1 MANILIIDDDVE
13 ICRMLA
19 DLVSSMTHEAEWS
32 LTLKEGLDKAH
43 QKAFDVIFLDVNLPD
58 GNGLKALP
66 HLRKSSSSPEVVII
80 TGAGD
85 ADGAELSIKSGA
97 WDYIQKPISPKA
109 IVLPLKRVCQYRD
122 ELRRS
127 KQPVKALQLEGIVG
141 NSPFMKECM
150 DALAQAASCD
160 ANILISGETG
170 TGKELFARAI
180 HYNSCR
186 LEKNFVVV
194 DCAALPETLI
204 ESTLFGH
211 EKGAFTGADR
221 MQMGL
226 VKQADG
232 GTLFLDEVGEL
243 PLRLQKSF
251 LRVLQER
258 RFRPVGA
265 KSEVASDFR
274 LVAAT
279 NRNLEDMV
287 EEGRFRKDLLY
298 RICSIPIHLPPLRER
313 LGDISSLVIYHL
325 EKMRGRQGGEIK
337 GISPDFLETLRAYQ
351 WPGNVREL
359 VNTLERLLAKTGQEH
374 TLFSKHLP
382 LEIRIPAAR
391 ASVEDRIET
400 HRPHPFKQS
409 PVEGGVLPNLKTF
422 LDESRKTYLENLM
435 SLTNG
440 DIKKAC
446 RISGLSRS
454 GLYQQLAKF
463 QIPASK

>member
-1 MANILIIDDDVE
+1 MANILIIDDDE
-13 ICRMLA
+13 EMCRMLA
-19 DLVSSMTHEAEWS
+19 DLVSSMTHDAAWS
-32 LTLKEGLDKAH
+32 LALKEGLDKAYV
-43 QKAFDVIFLDVNLPD
+43 KDFDVIFLDVNLPD
-58 GNGLKALP
+58 GNGLEALP
-66 HLRKSSSSPEVVII
+66 DFRNSPSSPEVVII

-85 ADGAELSIKSGA
+85 ADGAELAIKSGA
-97 WDYIQKPISPKA
+97 WDYVQKPISPKA
-109 IVLPLKRVCQYRD
+109 IMLPLKRVCQYRD
-122 ELRRS
+122 ELRV

-141 NSPFMKECM
+141 NSSLMKECM
-150 DALAQAASCD
+150 DTLAQAASCD
-160 ANILISGETG
+160 TNILLTGETG

-180 HYNSCR
+180 HYNSNR
-186 LEKNFVVV
+186 SAKNFVVV

-221 MQMGL
+221 MQTGL

-258 RFRPVGA
+258 RFRPVGG
-265 KSEVASDFR
+265 KSEISSNFR

-279 NRNLEDMV
+279 NRDLDDMV
-287 EEGRFRKDLLY
+287 EKSLFRRDLLY
-298 RICSIPIHLPPLRER
+298 RLCSIPIHLPPLRDR
-313 LGDISSLVIYHL
+313 LEDINALVMYHL
-325 EKMRGRQGGEIK
+325 EKIRERQGGEIK

-359 VNTLERLLAKTGQEH
+359 VNTLERLLARASQEH

-382 LEIRIPAAR
+382 IEIRIPAAR
-391 ASVEDRIET
+391 ASVTEHTE
-400 HRPHPFKQS
+400 S
-409 PVEGGVLPNLKTF
+409 SSSLPAEQPALALENLPSLKNY
-422 LDESRKTYLENLM
+422 LDESRKTYLQNLM
-435 SLTNG
+435 VRTNG
-440 DIKKAC
+440 DVKEAC

-463 QIPASK
+463 QVPASK